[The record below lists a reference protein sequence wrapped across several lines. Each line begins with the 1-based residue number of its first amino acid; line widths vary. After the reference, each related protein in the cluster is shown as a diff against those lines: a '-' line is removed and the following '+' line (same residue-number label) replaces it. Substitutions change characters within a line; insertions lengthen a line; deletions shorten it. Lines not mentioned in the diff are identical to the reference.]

1 MKAKIKKA
9 LTDKDFSEL
18 IKGSGISFFL
28 RFGGL
33 AVGYLLTLVI
43 ANLFGAKGLGD
54 YVLAI
59 TVLRLFTLLAKAGL
73 DTTSI
78 RFIASFATKDK
89 WTSIF
94 IFRKQVVTILSFTSI
109 IASLLMYFLAIPIAD
124 LINANPH
131 FIQLNA
137 FFVLPMVFF
146 MLHYQSLRGLKRI
159 AEFSFFYR
167 VSQALISVIVIIIL
181 YQCIPFVYEIP
192 PLSVILP
199 NGYSVGL
206 DTTESV
212 PIYAYLVSVLIVSF
226 LSFLSFR
233 YWLKNRSDGKESAEK
248 EIMSYSTLLKISI
261 PLMFAQSVQF
271 IMAWTDKLMLGAID
285 TSSVILQ
292 NSEDAGIILTNSQS
306 VGVYHTAFKL
316 SMFAAIAL
324 MSINSIASPKFAEMF
339 GKNDMEGLKKVV
351 HQSTKLIFWTSVP
364 LVTIFFIFPEFFLG
378 LFGEE
383 FKIGVTAF
391 ILLSCG
397 RLISSFSG
405 SVGNILQMTGNQ
417 NIYALVL
424 FFGAILNIVLNL
436 ILIPEYGINGAAIAS
451 MSSLIVWNLSMVLVV
466 KKKFGFYTFYIPFIK
481 R

>member
-1 MKAKIKKA
+1 MKSKIKKA
-9 LTDKDFSEL
+9 LKDKDLSEL
-18 IKGSGISFFL
+18 IKGSGISFIL

-33 AVGYLLTLVI
+33 AVGFLLTWII
-43 ANLFGAKGLGD
+43 AKYFKAEGLGD
-54 YVLAI
+54 FVLTI
-59 TVLRLFTLLAKAGL
+59 TVLRLFTLLAKIGL

-78 RFIASFATKDK
+78 RFIASFASKEK

-94 IFRKQVVTILSFTSI
+94 SFRKQVVVILSITSV
-109 IASLLMYFLAIPIAD
+109 IASLLMYFLANPIAD
-124 LINANPH
+124 LINANAGY
-131 FIQLNA
+131 IELNA
-137 FFVLPMVFF
+137 FFVLPMAFF
-146 MLHYQSLRGLKRI
+146 MLNYQSLRGLKRI

-167 VSQALISVIVIIIL
+167 MSQALFSVISIVII
-181 YQCIPFVYEIP
+181 YQFTQGSE
-192 PLSVILP
+192 
-199 NGYSVGL
+199 
-206 DTTESV
+206 V
-212 PIYAYLVSVLIVSF
+212 PVYAYLVSVLIVSL

-233 YWLKNRSDGKESAEK
+233 YWLKNRSDGKESAEQ

-271 IMAWTDKLMLGAID
+271 IMAWTDKLMLGAM
-285 TSSVILQ
+285 TTP
-292 NSEDAGIILTNSQS
+292 EDVGI
-306 VGVYHTAFKL
+306 YHVAFKL
-316 SMFAAIAL
+316 SMFAAVAL
-324 MSINSIASPKFAEMF
+324 MAINSIASPKFAEMF

-351 HQSTKLIFWTSVP
+351 HQSTKMIFWTSVP

-391 ILLSCG
+391 IFLSCG

-417 NIYALVL
+417 NIYASIL
-424 FFGAILNIVLNL
+424 FFGAILNVVLNL
-436 ILIPEYGINGAAIAS
+436 ILIPKYGINGAAIAS

>member
-18 IKGSGISFFL
+18 LKGSGISFFL

-78 RFIASFATKDK
+78 RFIASFASKDK

-94 IFRKQVVTILSFTSI
+94 SLRKQVITILSFTSVF
-109 IASLLMYFLAIPIAD
+109 ASVLMYFLAIPIAD
-124 LINANPH
+124 LINAKAEY
-131 FIQLNA
+131 IELNA
-137 FFVLPMVFF
+137 FFVLPMAFF

-167 VSQALISVIVIIIL
+167 MSQALFSVISIVII
-181 YQCIPFVYEIP
+181 YQFTQDSE
-192 PLSVILP
+192 
-199 NGYSVGL
+199 
-206 DTTESV
+206 V
-212 PIYAYLVSVLIVSF
+212 PVYAYLVSVIIVSF

-233 YWLKNRSDGKESAEK
+233 FWLKNRSDGKESAEK

-271 IMAWTDKLMLGAID
+271 IMAWTDKLMLGAM
-285 TSSVILQ
+285 TTP
-292 NSEDAGIILTNSQS
+292 EDVGI
-306 VGVYHTAFKL
+306 YHTAFKL
-316 SMFAAIAL
+316 SMFAAVAL

-351 HQSTKLIFWTSVP
+351 HQSTKMIFWTSVP

-391 ILLSCG
+391 IFLSCG
-397 RLISSFSG
+397 RLVSSFSG

-417 NIYALVL
+417 NIYALIL

-436 ILIPEYGINGAAIAS
+436 ILIPKYDINGAAVAS
-451 MSSLIVWNLSMVLVV
+451 MSSLIVWNLAMVFVV
-466 KKKFGFYTFYIPFIK
+466 KKKFGFYTFYNPFIK

>member
-1 MKAKIKKA
+1 MKSKLNKA
-9 LTDKDFSEL
+9 LNDKDFSE
-18 IKGSGISFFL
+18 IFKGSGISFIL

-33 AVGYLLTLVI
+33 AVGYILTLVI
-43 ANLFGAKGLGD
+43 AYLFGAKGLGD

-59 TVLRLFTLLAKAGL
+59 TVLRLFTLLSKIGL

-78 RFIASFATKDK
+78 RFIASFASQEK

-94 IFRKQVVTILSFTSI
+94 HFRKKVVIILSFTSI
-109 IASLLMYFLAIPIAD
+109 ISSVLMYFLANPIAD
-124 LINANPH
+124 LININYRYVE
-131 FIQLNA
+131 INA
-137 FFVLPMVFF
+137 FFVMPMAFF

-167 VSQALISVIVIIIL
+167 MSQSLFSVISIVII
-181 YQCIPFVYEIP
+181 YQFTQGSE
-192 PLSVILP
+192 
-199 NGYSVGL
+199 
-206 DTTESV
+206 V
-212 PIYAYLVSVLIVSF
+212 PVYAYLVSVFIVSL

-233 YWLKNRSDGKESAEK
+233 YWLKNRSDGKESAEQ
-248 EIMSYSTLLKISI
+248 EIMSYSTLIKISI

-271 IMAWTDKLMLGAID
+271 IMAWTDKLMLGAM
-285 TSSVILQ
+285 T
-292 NSEDAGIILTNSQS
+292 NPEDVGI
-306 VGVYHTAFKL
+306 YHTAFKL
-316 SMFAAIAL
+316 SMFAAVAL
-324 MSINSIASPKFAEMF
+324 MSINSIAAPKFAEMF
-339 GKNDMEGLKKVV
+339 GKDDMEGLKKVV
-351 HQSTKLIFWTSVP
+351 HQSTKMIFWTSVP

-383 FKIGVTAF
+383 FKIAVDAF

-405 SVGNILQMTGNQ
+405 SVGNVLQMTGNQ
-417 NIYALVL
+417 NIYAKILL
-424 FFGAILNIVLNL
+424 FGAILNVALNL
-436 ILIPEYGINGAAIAS
+436 ILIPKYAINGAAIAS

>member
-1 MKAKIKKA
+1 MKKRLRKA
-9 LTDKDFSEL
+9 LQDKDFSEL
-18 IKGSGISFFL
+18 LKGSGISFIL

-59 TVLRLFTLLAKAGL
+59 TVLRLFTLLAKLGL

-78 RFIASFATKDK
+78 RFISSFASQDK

-94 IFRKQVVTILSFTSI
+94 KFRKQVVSILSISSI
-109 IASLLMYFLAIPIAD
+109 AASLLMYFLAIPIAD
-124 LINANPH
+124 LINAKYEY
-131 FIQLNA
+131 IQLNA
-137 FFVLPMVFF
+137 FFVLPMTFF

-167 VSQALISVIVIIIL
+167 MAQALFSVISIIIL
-181 YQCIPFVYEIP
+181 YQFF
-192 PLSVILP
+192 
-199 NGYSVGL
+199 
-206 DTTESV
+206 TTSDV
-212 PIYAYLVSVLIVSF
+212 PVYAYLISVLIVSL
-226 LSFLSFR
+226 LSFISFR
-233 YWLKNRSDGKESAEK
+233 YWLNKRSKGKESAEQ
-248 EIMSYSTLLKISI
+248 EIMSYSTLLTISI

-285 TSSVILQ
+285 TPNVV
-292 NSEDAGIILTNSQS
+292 NGITTNIEE
-306 VGVYHTAFKL
+306 VGVYYTAFKL
-316 SMFAAIAL
+316 SMFAAVAL
-324 MSINSIASPKFAEMF
+324 MAINSIASPKFAEMF
-339 GKNDMEGLKKVV
+339 AKNDMEGLKKVI
-351 HQSTKLIFWTSVP
+351 HQSTKMIFWSSAP
-364 LVTIFFIFPEFFLG
+364 LVIIFFIFPEFFLG

-391 ILLSCG
+391 IFLSCG

-417 NIYALVL
+417 NIYAKILL
-424 FFGAILNIVLNL
+424 FGAILNVLLNL
-436 ILIPEYGINGAAIAS
+436 ILIPRYGISGAAIAS
-451 MSSLIVWNLSMVLVV
+451 MSSLIVWNLSMVLVI
-466 KKKFGFYTFYIPFIK
+466 KKKFGFYTFYIPFVK

>member
-1 MKAKIKKA
+1 MKTSIKKA
-9 LTDKDFSEL
+9 LKDKDFSEL
-18 IKGSGISFFL
+18 VKGGGISFFL

-59 TVLRLFTLLAKAGL
+59 TVLRLFTLLAKLGL

-78 RFIASFATKDK
+78 RFIASFSSQEK

-94 IFRKQVVTILSFTSI
+94 HFRKQVVSILSFTSVV
-109 IASLLMYFLAIPIAD
+109 ASLMMYFLSEPIAD
-124 LINANPH
+124 LINANDRY
-131 FIQLNA
+131 IQLNA
-137 FFVLPMVFF
+137 FFVMPMAFF

-159 AEFSFFYR
+159 VEFSFFYR
-167 VSQALISVIVIIIL
+167 MSQALFSLVSIVII
-181 YQCIPFVYEIP
+181 YQF
-192 PLSVILP
+192 
-199 NGYSVGL
+199 
-206 DTTESV
+206 TTDDEV
-212 PIYAYLVSVLIVSF
+212 PIYAYLVSVSIVSF

-233 YWLKNRSDGKESAEK
+233 YWIKNRSFGKKSAEK
-248 EIMSYSTLLKISI
+248 EVRSYSDILKISI

-271 IMAWTDKLMLGAID
+271 IMAWTDKLMLGNM
-285 TSSVILQ
+285 T
-292 NSEDAGIILTNSQS
+292 NSEDVGI
-306 VGVYHTAFKL
+306 YHTAFKL
-316 SMFAAIAL
+316 SMFAAVAL

-351 HQSTKLIFWTSVP
+351 HQSTKMIFWTSVP
-364 LVTIFFIFPEFFLG
+364 LVVIFFIFPEFLLG

-391 ILLSCG
+391 IFLSCG

-417 NIYALVL
+417 NIFAKIL
-424 FFGAILNIVLNL
+424 FVGAILNVTLNL
-436 ILIPEYGINGAAIAS
+436 FLIPDTSPLAVFNIVGINGAAFAS
-451 MSSLIVWNLSMVLVV
+451 MSSLIIWNVSMVFVV
-466 KKKFGFYTFYIPFIK
+466 KKKFGFYTFYMPFIK

>member
-1 MKAKIKKA
+1 
-9 LTDKDFSEL
+9 
-18 IKGSGISFFL
+18 
-28 RFGGL
+28 
-33 AVGYLLTLVI
+33 
-43 ANLFGAKGLGD
+43 
-54 YVLAI
+54 
-59 TVLRLFTLLAKAGL
+59 
-73 DTTSI
+73 
-78 RFIASFATKDK
+78 
-89 WTSIF
+89 
-94 IFRKQVVTILSFTSI
+94 
-109 IASLLMYFLAIPIAD
+109 
-124 LINANPH
+124 
-131 FIQLNA
+131 
-137 FFVLPMVFF
+137 
-146 MLHYQSLRGLKRI
+146 
-159 AEFSFFYR
+159 
-167 VSQALISVIVIIIL
+167 
-181 YQCIPFVYEIP
+181 
-192 PLSVILP
+192 
-199 NGYSVGL
+199 
-206 DTTESV
+206 
-212 PIYAYLVSVLIVSF
+212 
-226 LSFLSFR
+226 
-233 YWLKNRSDGKESAEK
+233 
-248 EIMSYSTLLKISI
+248 
-261 PLMFAQSVQF
+261 
-271 IMAWTDKLMLGAID
+271 MLGAID
-285 TSSVILQ
+285 TSSVILK
-292 NSEDAGIILTNSQS
+292 NSEDVGIILTNPES

>member
-1 MKAKIKKA
+1 MKTKIKKA
-9 LTDKDFSEL
+9 LKDKNFSEL
-18 IKGSGISFFL
+18 VKGGGVSIFL

-59 TVLRLFTLLAKAGL
+59 TVLRLFTLLAKLGL

-78 RFIASFATKDK
+78 RFIASFALQEK

-94 IFRKQVVTILSFTSI
+94 YFRKQVVPILSFTSI
-109 IASLLMYFLAIPIAD
+109 VASLMMYFLSELIAD
-124 LINANPH
+124 LINTNVRY
-131 FIQLNA
+131 IQLNA
-137 FFVLPMVFF
+137 FFVMPMAFF

-167 VSQALISVIVIIIL
+167 MSQSLFSVIAIVII
-181 YQCIPFVYEIP
+181 YQF
-192 PLSVILP
+192 
-199 NGYSVGL
+199 
-206 DTTESV
+206 TTDAEV
-212 PIYAYLVSVLIVSF
+212 PVYAYLVSVSIVAF

-233 YWLKNRSDGKESAEK
+233 YWIKNKSEGRQSADKEVR
-248 EIMSYSTLLKISI
+248 SYSEILKISI

-271 IMAWTDKLMLGAID
+271 IIAWTDKLMLGNM
-285 TSSVILQ
+285 TT
-292 NSEDAGIILTNSQS
+292 SEDVGI
-306 VGVYHTAFKL
+306 YHTAFKL
-316 SMFAAIAL
+316 SMFAAVSL
-324 MSINSIASPKFAEMF
+324 MSINSIASPKFAEIF

-351 HQSTKLIFWTSVP
+351 HQSTKIIFWTSVP
-364 LVTIFFIFPEFFLG
+364 LVVIFFIFPEFLLG

-391 ILLSCG
+391 IFLSCG

-417 NIYALVL
+417 NIYAKIL
-424 FFGAILNIVLNL
+424 FVGAILNVTLNL
-436 ILIPEYGINGAAIAS
+436 ILIPDTSPLAVFNIVGINGAAFAS
-451 MSSLIVWNLSMVLVV
+451 MSSLIVWNVSMVFVV